1 MIGMSI
7 LCLLMGIIIAGVCG
21 VLPNTMIV
29 YVPEYFRMMMFAVG
43 AVIAF
48 AGFILL
54 LIRAKKTGAIH
65 LITPARPGHVLWLYV
80 YADGTAELTPAIRSG
95 ESQLYSEKLDSQVLD
110 VKSYRIADHN
120 FRIVSEQIG
129 QAVDLDYVLYADLL
143 KTKYGFD
150 NLREARK
157 SALDNLLNKVG
168 MKRTRII
175 PSDENVQVRRNTE

>member
-7 LCLLMGIIIAGVCG
+7 LCLLLGIIISGICG
-21 VLPNTMIV
+21 VLPNSFLFYI
-29 YVPEYFRMMMFAVG
+29 PEYFRMMMFAVG

-95 ESQLYSEKLDSQVLD
+95 ESQLYSEKLDSQVFD
-110 VKSYRIADHN
+110 VKSYRLADHN
-120 FRIVSEQIG
+120 FRIVSEVIG

-143 KTKYGFD
+143 KSKFGFK

-157 SALDNLLNKVG
+157 SVFDSLLNKVG
-168 MKRTRII
+168 IKRNKII
-175 PSDENVQVRRNTE
+175 PSDEHVQVRRDS